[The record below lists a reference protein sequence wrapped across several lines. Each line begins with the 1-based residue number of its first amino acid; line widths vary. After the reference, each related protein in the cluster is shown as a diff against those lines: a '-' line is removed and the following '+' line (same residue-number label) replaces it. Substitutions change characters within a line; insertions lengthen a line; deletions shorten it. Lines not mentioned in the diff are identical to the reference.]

1 MKKLV
6 ITLIIIVCSFSS
18 KAQESKIIGSW
29 LLTQVETAGEIENT
43 CIVTE
48 YTKDGKMIMMGMEF
62 ATWDYNKKSNEIEM
76 KSDFDKDFNG
86 NGKILNL
93 TDKELVIEK
102 EGVKATYQKLDSKE
116 EITTAN
122 INSGLVGMWEFK
134 EVPHSNAKSFVSFI
148 APDEFI
154 IIQKEEGMEA
164 TLKGKWIFDKKDR
177 SLIMIGLRGE
187 DTFNGKNKVII
198 IDDEVLELENKGEI
212 FKGTKKVENSKKIER
227 LTFSQED
234 FFTED
239 GNFKYESDVE
249 KSPWYQLSTYGFRNT
264 YAAINQVKYNYN
276 TQIGETQTFESK
288 TLTADVSVNFEENEI
303 ALVFDYIFNGYDR
316 YNLLEDYNLPNNK
329 YNSYNDLFPYEDLSF
344 RVTGAEKISTPAGS
358 FDCTVI
364 EAIGSSEEKIKLWM
378 IDDMPGIY
386 AKIIQ
391 DKPGRF
397 GYYQM
402 YEIKEIIKKC
412 KT

>member
-62 ATWDYNKKSNEIEM
+62 ATWDYNKKSNEIEMKM

-177 SLIMIGLRGE
+177 SLI
-187 DTFNGKNKVII
+187 
-198 IDDEVLELENKGEI
+198 
-212 FKGTKKVENSKKIER
+212 R
-227 LTFSQED
+227 LS
-234 FFTED
+234 
-239 GNFKYESDVE
+239 
-249 KSPWYQLSTYGFRNT
+249 
-264 YAAINQVKYNYN
+264 
-276 TQIGETQTFESK
+276 
-288 TLTADVSVNFEENEI
+288 
-303 ALVFDYIFNGYDR
+303 
-316 YNLLEDYNLPNNK
+316 
-329 YNSYNDLFPYEDLSF
+329 
-344 RVTGAEKISTPAGS
+344 
-358 FDCTVI
+358 
-364 EAIGSSEEKIKLWM
+364 
-378 IDDMPGIY
+378 
-386 AKIIQ
+386 
-391 DKPGRF
+391 
-397 GYYQM
+397 
-402 YEIKEIIKKC
+402 
-412 KT
+412 

>member
-1 MKKLV
+1 MKKLL

-29 LLTQVETAGEIENT
+29 LLTQVETAGEIEN
-43 CIVTE
+43 IYMVTE
-48 YTKDGKMIMMGMEF
+48 YTKDGKMIMMEMEF
-62 ATWDYNKKSNEIEM
+62 ATWDYNKKTNEIEM

-102 EGVKATYQKLDSKE
+102 MGVKATYQKLDSKE

-122 INSGLVGMWEFK
+122 LNSGLVGMWEFK
-134 EVPHSNAKSFVSFI
+134 EVPDSNAKSFVSFI
-148 APDEFI
+148 APDEYI

-164 TLKGKWIFDKKDR
+164 TLKGTWIFDKKDR
-177 SLIMIGLRGE
+177 SLIMLGLRGE
-187 DTFNGKNKVII
+187 DTFAGKNKVIK
-198 IDDEVLELENKGEI
+198 IDDEVLELENKDEI

-227 LTFSQED
+227 LAFSQED

-239 GNFKYESDVE
+239 GVFKYESDVE
-249 KSPWYQLSTYGFRNT
+249 KSPWYQLSTYGLRNT
-264 YAAINQVKYNYN
+264 YAAINQIKYNYKTQVGN
-276 TQIGETQTFESK
+276 TEAFDTNI
-288 TLTADVSVNFEENEI
+288 LTADVSVNLGEQDI
-303 ALVFDYIFNGYDR
+303 TLLFDYIFSGYDR
-316 YNLLEDYNLPNNK
+316 YNLIDDYNLPPNK
-329 YNSYNDLFPYEDLSF
+329 YDSYNDLFPYEDLSF
-344 RVTGAEKISTPAGS
+344 RVTNAENISTPAGS

-364 EAIGSSEEKIKLWM
+364 EAIGSSEEKVKLWM
-378 IDDMPGIY
+378 IDEMPGVY

-397 GYYQM
+397 GYYQI
-402 YEIKEIIKKC
+402 YEIKEIIKK
-412 KT
+412 